1 MVVVHSTIPDFS
13 SLSYS
18 FFFSH
23 SNAHAFFLEA
33 FISWWGSHVAWLAT
47 HTVVSHCEELHM
59 KCILSLNLSNTTDG
73 FPLLIRLIWCITF
86 VHRYWQSL
94 VVLACLTWSCMCGW
108 PHGYQIYLVVLV
120 FSGCWVFGHWHISRV
135 RAFYLLLFWLQTG
148 MCLCARNLQF
158 FSLGILFPG
167 LCTKFGLKIFFG
179 GIPRKVCLE
188 GHCKRNHANYVI
200 LWSCWVSLLSNVVP
214 LEYYAMLWN
223 VGTSALG
230 LVVFI

>member
-23 SNAHAFFLEA
+23 SHAHAFFLEA
-33 FISWWGSHVAWLAT
+33 FISWWGSHIAWLAT

-73 FPLLIRLIWCITF
+73 FPLLIRWIWCITF
-86 VHRYWQSL
+86 VHRYWQRL

-108 PHGYQIYLVVLV
+108 THGYQIYLVVLI

-135 RAFYLLLFWLQTG
+135 RALYLTPDG
-148 MCLCARNLQF
+148 HVSMCKELAILVFRNF
-158 FSLGILFPG
+158 VCRFMH
-167 LCTKFGLKIFFG
+167 KISSEDLFFG
-179 GIPRKVCLE
+179 DSSKGVFLE
-188 GHCKRNHANYVI
+188 GHCKRNHAN
-200 LWSCWVSLLSNVVP
+200 
-214 LEYYAMLWN
+214 
-223 VGTSALG
+223 
-230 LVVFI
+230 